1 MRLIERL
8 YQYIAYKGLSFYA
21 FERGCGMANGYLKKQ
36 FKGKGTVGSD
46 MLEKLHQKHTDL
58 SLMWLITGKGAMLDE
73 QAVSGQ
79 LQGEKDS
86 EYVISKDDIITML
99 RGQAAMM
106 QRSLVD
112 KEKIILMLEAK
123 LRRMQASQ

>member
-1 MRLIERL
+1 
-8 YQYIAYKGLSFYA
+8 
-21 FERGCGMANGYLKKQ
+21 
-36 FKGKGTVGSD
+36 
-46 MLEKLHQKHTDL
+46 
-58 SLMWLITGKGAMLDE
+58 LITGKGAMLDE
-73 QAVSGQ
+73 QAISGQ
-79 LQGEKDS
+79 LQGEKDR
-86 EYVISKDDIITML
+86 EHVISKDDIITML